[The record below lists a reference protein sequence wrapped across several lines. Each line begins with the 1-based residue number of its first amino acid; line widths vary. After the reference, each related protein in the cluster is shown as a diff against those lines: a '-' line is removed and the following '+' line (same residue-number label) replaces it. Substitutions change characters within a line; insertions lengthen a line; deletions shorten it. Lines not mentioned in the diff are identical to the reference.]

1 LKARSPRHPLTVIPA
16 LSREFVEDAVRLI
29 VTRFIP
35 LSPSDIEDW
44 VADPEEW
51 MNMEDPDSEQ
61 WEFLLRV
68 QIVSLPL

>member
-1 LKARSPRHPLTVIPA
+1 MPA

-68 QIVSLPL
+68 PIVSLPV